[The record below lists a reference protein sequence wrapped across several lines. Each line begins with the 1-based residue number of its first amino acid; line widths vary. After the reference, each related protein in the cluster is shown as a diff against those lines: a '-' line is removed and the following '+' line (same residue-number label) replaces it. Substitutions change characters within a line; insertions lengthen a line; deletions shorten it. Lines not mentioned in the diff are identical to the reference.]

1 MKPIRLNDLLD
12 AKNKEKKI
20 EYIVSQSFS
29 LGVSIIIVLI
39 NVIKTQP
46 LNPNPNNYLIAFITK
61 YHRILGKFLDVEHI
75 YRKIHKHFP
84 KNVLDS
90 FR

>member
-1 MKPIRLNDLLD
+1 MKPIKLNDLLD
-12 AKNKEKKI
+12 AKNEEKKI

-46 LNPNPNNYLIAFITK
+46 QAQPQPYPT
-61 YHRILGKFLDVEHI
+61 
-75 YRKIHKHFP
+75 
-84 KNVLDS
+84 
-90 FR
+90 